1 MVHAGWMEKI
11 MSKTNVT
18 DKTRELTEDE
28 LNLVWG
34 GKGAD
39 RSPYMEFKLKEVLIS
54 AAVTSPPTY
63 PT

>member
-1 MVHAGWMEKI
+1 MEKI

-28 LNLVWG
+28 LNLVYG

-39 RSPYMEFKLKEVLIS
+39 RSPYMEIKLNEAFIS
-54 AAVTSPPTY
+54 AVVISPPT
-63 PT
+63 